1 MGIILIKLDDKL
13 PSSKKQNEFVSRLN
27 KVMPKVPDMDW
38 GALTNIHPTNAK
50 LEEMNRLLPH
60 DSKWHML
67 FEEKDQVNVDGV
79 PIRRKNLDSMT

>member
-1 MGIILIKLDDKL
+1 MEDDKKTT
-13 PSSKKQNEFVSRLN
+13 KKQNEVVDKLN
-27 KVMPKVPDMDW
+27 KVLPKVPKMKW
-38 GALTNIHPTNAK
+38 GALTNIYPTNAK

-60 DSKWHML
+60 DNKWHLL